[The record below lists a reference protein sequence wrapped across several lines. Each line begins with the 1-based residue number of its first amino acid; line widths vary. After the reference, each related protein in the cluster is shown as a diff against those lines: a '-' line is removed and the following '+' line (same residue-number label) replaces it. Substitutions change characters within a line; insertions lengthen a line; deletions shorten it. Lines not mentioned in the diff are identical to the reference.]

1 MVGLFIWMDALFI
14 QKQKT
19 TCYLK
24 NGIIR
29 SHLVFTARHGQ
40 KVVIITDM
48 QYAKLTTKSL
58 PFSLSKPRLI
68 TEAER
73 EICKDPYYYWHF
85 KQENI
90 SLSYSLLEFS

>member
-24 NGIIR
+24 NGIVR

-58 PFSLSKPRLI
+58 PFSLSKPTLI

-85 KQENI
+85 K
-90 SLSYSLLEFS
+90 

>member
-14 QKQKT
+14 QKQRT

-58 PFSLSKPRLI
+58 PFSLSKPTLI